1 MGIYCSCQ
9 AFGSMLSGALAVAIM
24 NTLDGK
30 NGIAGWRWLFIINCI
45 MTICVGLCGFFIL
58 PDVPNNPNP
67 RAFWF
72 KKHYAR
78 LAMERLDRYGKVAPK
93 KITFDS
99 VKRTTRSWVPYF
111 IIIVYVAGCLASYG
125 IWYFAVFLKALKNPD
140 GSRLWS
146 TSQVNAIPI
155 GGSAVTAASG

>member
-1 MGIYCSCQ
+1 M
-9 AFGSMLSGALAVAIM
+9 
-24 NTLDGK
+24 
-30 NGIAGWRWLFIINCI
+30 
-45 MTICVGLCGFFIL
+45 
-58 PDVPNNPNP
+58 
-67 RAFWF
+67 
-72 KKHYAR
+72 
-78 LAMERLDRYGKVAPK
+78 RLDSSIKLRLKGTNR
-93 KITFDS
+93 IHR
-99 VKRTTRSWVPYF
+99 RTTRSWVPYF